1 MIGILFFAIAT
12 SIAYFA
18 APSMPLFS
26 ARDIEIVNFHI
37 SLTNMTIS
45 AKILAGVEIDNGNIV
60 GGDLYSTLVDVYYPD
75 WNGNLQSI
83 GYLHET
89 RKDGN
94 ECRTAKSSSEED
106 HGICISEETNPLP
119 IFSVQPL
126 GVSTSK
132 PGIVTI
138 YLQNLAPRTY
148 LSLLKDL
155 IFQLGSIELLVSGG
169 AHVKSPLGLML
180 SLGVICDNVLDLTKH
195 PIQIVGRSCSVE
207 SVSTGW
213 DGLKELA
220 SEVKDKI
227 IGYHQETNGDIF
239 NRRGREEAGNE
250 RIQSGMSEN
259 SIDNFFST
267 SEMIL
272 DWHDF

>member
-94 ECRTAKSSSEED
+94 ECRTAKS
-106 HGICISEETNPLP
+106 
-119 IFSVQPL
+119 
-126 GVSTSK
+126 
-132 PGIVTI
+132 
-138 YLQNLAPRTY
+138 
-148 LSLLKDL
+148 
-155 IFQLGSIELLVSGG
+155 
-169 AHVKSPLGLML
+169 
-180 SLGVICDNVLDLTKH
+180 
-195 PIQIVGRSCSVE
+195 
-207 SVSTGW
+207 
-213 DGLKELA
+213 
-220 SEVKDKI
+220 
-227 IGYHQETNGDIF
+227 
-239 NRRGREEAGNE
+239 
-250 RIQSGMSEN
+250 
-259 SIDNFFST
+259 
-267 SEMIL
+267 
-272 DWHDF
+272 